1 MIQTIKINEMIQ
13 TAGDGYWSSV
23 SKLVNVTHVEIEEN
37 ELRAYFD
44 KSDWDINELG
54 LIYTDTQFK
63 DELEDWVSFFL
74 GQQTSDFL
82 NYSEQGAQ
90 SADYVHFEMN

>member
-1 MIQTIKINEMIQ
+1 MIETIKINEMLQ

-23 SKLVNVTHVEIEEN
+23 SKLVNVTHVEIEKN

-44 KSDWDINELG
+44 KTDWDINELG
-54 LIYTDTQFK
+54 LIYSDSQFK
-63 DELEDWVSFFL
+63 DELEAWVSFLL
-74 GQQTSDFL
+74 GGRFFI

-90 SADYVHFEMN
+90 TEDYVHFEMN

>member
-1 MIQTIKINEMIQ
+1 MIQTIKINEMLQ

-44 KSDWDINELG
+44 KNDWDINELG
-54 LIYTDTQFK
+54 LIYTDSQFK
-63 DELEDWVSFFL
+63 DELEDHVSFFL
-74 GQQTSDFL
+74 GGRFFL
-82 NYSEQGAQ
+82 SYSEQGAQ
-90 SADYVHFEMN
+90 TEDYVHFEMN